1 MEKDKRFE
9 VKFTQ
14 GVLRGFQVIVDK
26 NTGVNYLF
34 ATSSE
39 GCGLTVLVD
48 AEGKP
53 IVTP

>member
-26 NTGVNYLF
+26 NTGVNVSVIKKSAEIF
-34 ATSSE
+34 A
-39 GCGLTVLVD
+39 D
-48 AEGKP
+48 F
-53 IVTP
+53 